1 MLSAIVL
8 EVIHSISQSKHD
20 TNTDVLLLVIF
31 FGVLYHFCYLI

>member
-8 EVIHSISQSKHD
+8 EVIHSRSQSKHD

-31 FGVLYHFCYLI
+31 FGVLCHFCYLI